1 MILYSQTYNQ
11 LPLIT
16 APQIHTDLLWDLSF
30 LFIGLAAVYF
40 IFVFFYRNLLSKR
53 SWQVKERKR
62 ELSPMISEFLF
73 YEDEASKDEKS
84 NYVNLKIEIRQLL
97 KDDFNRKVLS
107 EVLLDLRK
115 DVSGNTQKRL
125 FKLYQDLGLHNDD
138 FRKLKSWR
146 WEVVSKAILNLTQM
160 QVAEAY
166 TFVTKFINDKRATI
180 RKQAEIAIVTLKP
193 EGINYFL
200 DTTKYK
206 ISEWQQLK
214 LMDVLRNM
222 EDYQPP
228 RFKAW
233 LTSTNRHVVLFA
245 LRLIKFYNQN
255 DADAALIELVR
266 HKNNQIKEEAIACIR
281 EFRIVE
287 ALPTLKLVFWKSSID
302 VKISILGAIG
312 DLGDDSDI
320 EFLQLIE
327 KKEANFSV
335 RSKAHSSIN
344 AIVPDSIM
352 PSKGVVNSAKYT
364 IPADIK
370 IKEVEEEELGEINID
385 ANLEI
390 GISNNS
396 IEDIELVNDTKKQEI
411 EEVANLEW
419 NPINETIDPI
429 HVTID
434 NEVKTDAMMENQ
446 DSSNQE
452 NGEPIFEEPSLNNNE
467 TLSFDFLP
475 LVVEELLE
483 TEMNNVENDAK
494 IDLNDMVVHFEEVI
508 IQKEKPSLEIT
519 AEEIAFLPI
528 VTEMIEESY
537 VVDSIK
543 DQSEHIAFVNNIEI
557 TFEEIIITSKDLT
570 KIPLLDYSEY
580 STAKILDTTVV
591 YDEILVSDN
600 EDQIDPYFLSVSPDS
615 PQEDTMDSKSNVD
628 HEPLQPYDKME
639 SQEEQNFKKIIKDL
653 IDFNVSE
660 PSEETDMETHD
671 WPLLEF
677 GDEFVDTSKT
687 SETNSEEN
695 SKEGEKVS
703 DAEIEEVSAKV
714 KLTIPKAIL
723 SDEIFDE
730 IIDLTDNT
738 EESRMQLLDDLAEMG
753 DERELPLLNEML
765 VNEKYTTVKDRVK
778 SLIEKFSAQEEK
790 PEPDTLLKPFNV
802 FEDLFRTCDTEAKL
816 ILMDEIV
823 AVGDEGE
830 IDFLEGLLENQEK
843 EISNKAAQVLEE
855 LKAKLIVSDENSS
868 VETPSMPID
877 KKTVEKIEVLIEEE
891 TLAEYDS
898 LMEELQIQPP
908 QTSEIFDL
916 TFELTEPLTTIVKEK
931 KNMQTQKSSNQ
942 ESLFGQICAFSSKII
957 EKLNG

>member
-1 MILYSQTYNQ
+1 M
-11 LPLIT
+11 IT
-16 APQIHTDLLWDLSF
+16 APKIHTDLLWDLSF
-30 LFIGLAAVYF
+30 LFIGLAIVYF

-73 YEDEASKDEKS
+73 YEEDASKDEKS

-107 EVLLDLRK
+107 EVLHDLRK
-115 DVSGNTQKRL
+115 DVSGETQKRL
-125 FKLYQDLGLHNDD
+125 FKLYQDLGLHNDN
-138 FRKLKSWR
+138 FKKLKSWR

-166 TFVTKFINDKRATI
+166 SFVTKFINDKRVTI

-214 LMDVLRNM
+214 LMDVLRNV

-228 RFKAW
+228 QFKAW

-255 DADAALIELVR
+255 DADSALIELVK
-266 HKNNQIKEEAIACIR
+266 HKNSQIKEEAIACIK
-281 EFRIVE
+281 EFRIEE

-312 DLGDDSDI
+312 TLGNDSDI

-344 AIVPDSIM
+344 AIAPGSIM

-364 IPADIK
+364 IPEDIK
-370 IKEVEEEELGEINID
+370 IEVEEEEEFDEFNIEPIAEIE
-385 ANLEI
+385 L
-390 GISNNS
+390 STHS
-396 IEDIELVNDTKKQEI
+396 IEQIQEI
-411 EEVANLEW
+411 CAPQEEEAEEVTNTELNL
-419 NPINETIDPI
+419 PNETTDPKEDI
-429 HVTID
+429 ID
-434 NEVKTDAMMENQ
+434 NEVKTDVMKENQ
-446 DSSNQE
+446 ESLNQE
-452 NGEPIFEEPSLNNNE
+452 NIEPISEESLPKENE

-475 LVVEELLE
+475 FVVEEVLE
-483 TEMNNVENDAK
+483 TEIISTEEDAK
-494 IDLNDMVVHFEEVI
+494 TDLNDMVVHFEEVI
-508 IQKEKPSLEIT
+508 IQKGKPSLEIT

-537 VVDSIK
+537 VVEAIK
-543 DQSEHIAFVNNIEI
+543 DQSEHIALVSQIEI
-557 TFEEIIITSKDLT
+557 TFEEVSSTQKDLT
-570 KIPLLDYSEY
+570 VSPQLDYSEY

-591 YDEILVSDN
+591 FEEILESEN
-600 EDQIDPYFLSVSPDS
+600 EYQIDPYFLSVSPDS

-628 HEPLQPYDKME
+628 HEPLQSYDKME

-653 IDFNVSE
+653 IGFNANE
-660 PSEETDMETHD
+660 PSNKTDEEANN

-677 GDEFVDTSKT
+677 GDEFVDTSNT
-687 SETNSEEN
+687 AEVDSEETT
-695 SKEGEKVS
+695 EKQEA
-703 DAEIEEVSAKV
+703 DTEDEVMEVPAKV
-714 KLTIPKAIL
+714 ELTIPKAIL

-730 IIDLTDNT
+730 IIEYKEDT

-753 DERELPLLNEML
+753 DERELPLLNELL

-778 SLIEKFSAQEEK
+778 ILIKRFSEQEEK

-823 AVGDEGE
+823 AVGDESD
-830 IDFLEGLLENQEK
+830 IDFLEGLLEHEEK
-843 EISNKAAQVLEE
+843 QISNKAAQVLEE
-855 LKAKLIVSDENSS
+855 LRIVLSIAPEKSITEASS
-868 VETPSMPID
+868 IGFEQTATSKTETL
-877 KKTVEKIEVLIEEE
+877 KEEE

-908 QTSEIFDL
+908 QTPEIFEL
-916 TFELTEPLTTIVKEK
+916 TFELTEPLKKAKESNSKEK
-931 KNMQTQKSSNQ
+931 SGNS
-942 ESLFGQICAFSSKII
+942 ESFLGQICAFSNKII
-957 EKLNG
+957 DKLNG

>member
-1 MILYSQTYNQ
+1 MNLYNQTYNQ

-16 APQIHTDLLWDLSF
+16 APKIHTDLLWDLSF

-73 YEDEASKDEKS
+73 YEEDASKDEKS

-115 DVSGNTQKRL
+115 DVSGDTQKRL
-125 FKLYQDLGLHNDD
+125 FKLYQDLGLHTDN
-138 FRKLKSWR
+138 FEKLKSWR

-160 QVAEAY
+160 QVSEAY
-166 TFVTKFINDKRATI
+166 SFVTKFINHKRATI
-180 RKQAEIAIVTLKP
+180 RKQAELAIVTLKP

-200 DTTKYK
+200 DTTKYR

-214 LMDVLRNM
+214 LMDVLRNE

-255 DADAALIELVR
+255 DADAALIELVK
-266 HKNNQIKEEAIACIR
+266 HKNSQIKEEAIACIK

-287 ALPTLKLVFWKSSID
+287 AIPTLKLVFWKSSTD

-312 DLGDDSDI
+312 ALGDESDI

-344 AIVPDSIM
+344 AIAPGSIM
-352 PSKGVVNSAKYT
+352 PSKGVVKSDKYT

-370 IKEVEEEELGEINID
+370 IKVEEEEELEEINI
-385 ANLEI
+385 ET
-390 GISNNS
+390 SS
-396 IEDIELVNDTKKQEI
+396 EIELSIDSVEEIEQINDFKEQEI
-411 EEVANLEW
+411 EEGTDIELYLM
-419 NPINETIDPI
+419 NETIDSKQE
-429 HVTID
+429 TID
-434 NEVKTDAMMENQ
+434 NEVKTDAMKENQ
-446 DSSNQE
+446 ESLNQE
-452 NGEPIFEEPSLNNNE
+452 NNEPVSKELSLQENE

-475 LVVEELLE
+475 LVVEEVLE
-483 TEMNNVENDAK
+483 TEIISPKEEAK
-494 IDLNDMVVHFEEVI
+494 IDLNDIVVNYQEVTI
-508 IQKEKPSLEIT
+508 EKEKPSLEIT
-519 AEEIAFLPI
+519 EEEIAFLPI

-543 DQSEHIAFVNNIEI
+543 DQSEHIAFINEIEI
-557 TFEEIIITSKDLT
+557 TFEEVSSTPKDLNVS
-570 KIPLLDYSEY
+570 PLLDYSEY

-591 YDEILVSDN
+591 YDEILERDN

-615 PQEDTMDSKSNVD
+615 PQEDTMDAKSNVH
-628 HEPLQPYDKME
+628 HESSKSYDNME

-653 IDFNVSE
+653 IDFNASE
-660 PSEETDMETHD
+660 PSEETDKETQD
-671 WPLLEF
+671 WPWLEF

-687 SETNSEEN
+687 SEIDSEEILDEQEN
-695 SKEGEKVS
+695 DS
-703 DAEIEEVSAKV
+703 DAEIEEVPAKV
-714 KLTIPKAIL
+714 KLTIPKAVL

-730 IIDLTDNT
+730 IIEYKENT

-753 DERELPLLNEML
+753 DERELPLLNELL

-778 SLIEKFSAQEEK
+778 SLIEKFSEQEEK

-830 IDFLEGLLENQEK
+830 IDFLEGLLENQET

-855 LKAKLIVSDENSS
+855 LKAKLSISDENNSDES
-868 VETPSMPID
+868 PSTPID
-877 KKTVEKIEVLIEEE
+877 NKAVEKIEVLIEEE

-908 QTSEIFDL
+908 QTPEIFDL
-916 TFELTEPLTTIVKEK
+916 TFELTEPFEETADENTTE
-931 KNMQTQKSSNQ
+931 KSSSQ
-942 ESLFGQICAFSSKII
+942 ESFFGQICAFSNKII
-957 EKLNG
+957 DKLNG